1 MTVEGRVN
9 EVIELTDLKVV
20 NMSNEELVQLKA
32 SQRTQISLLD
42 NQIYGSV
49 EQCLN
54 AERSEENIEECEALL
69 ETVCEIEQEIK
80 NLNLKMKRLIVD
92 EAQLG
97 ELSEAFNMT
106 LKTKKLRMKLKNF
119 MELKYIKEQQ

>member
-42 NQIYGSV
+42 NEIYGSV

>member
-69 ETVCEIEQEIK
+69 ETVWEIEQEIK

>member
-54 AERSEENIEECEALL
+54 A
-69 ETVCEIEQEIK
+69 
-80 NLNLKMKRLIVD
+80 
-92 EAQLG
+92 
-97 ELSEAFNMT
+97 
-106 LKTKKLRMKLKNF
+106 
-119 MELKYIKEQQ
+119 